1 MARPT
6 SEPAALPPR
15 AAELVATL
23 RLQPHPEGGHYR
35 EIYRAA
41 DTVQPDDGRP
51 RRSAFTSIHFLLAA
65 GEFSAWHR
73 VASSEAWHWYE
84 GQELELVVAPPEMDR
99 IARVVLG
106 PTKGTTRPSY
116 TLPPHWWQAARPL
129 GAYAL
134 CGCNVGPGFDFADFS
149 FLRDELTLLARLQ
162 ALDPDAARL
171 V

>member
-41 DTVQPDDGRP
+41 ETVRTGDARP
-51 RRSAFTSIHFLLAA
+51 ARSALTTIHFLLGA
-65 GEFSAWHR
+65 GEFSAWHK

-84 GQELELVVAPPEMDR
+84 GDELELIVAPPDLDR

-106 PTKGTTRPSY
+106 RTAGNTRPSY

-134 CGCNVGPGFDFADFS
+134 CGCNVGPGFDFADFA
-149 FLRDELTLLARLQ
+149 FLRDQPALLARLQ
-162 ALDPDAARL
+162 ALDPAAARL
-171 V
+171 I